1 MIHFS
6 EPAIVRQIAIF
17 VIIDCIFLYARVR
30 KFIEKNIGFI
40 IENFGLKLITFLLG
54 KIFEIKGKD
63 EILKLYRIYENLIQ
77 ITKRIKGFCLL
88 KSILK
93 DERIQC
99 PILYEITDEENS
111 KIELFVN
118 KLTNDVSN
126 INKKCL
132 IFEIPKF
139 GDLNHIVLKQN
150 EDVSGNQTL
159 KYLSKSIHFEP
170 TSMKNAFGVGKRTFE
185 TPMKAKTC
193 KFNVPLRK
201 VGSNN
206 KEEEYKE
213 TESSEKL

>member
-1 MIHFS
+1 MNDFT
-6 EPAIVRQIAIF
+6 IF
-17 VIIDCIFLYARVR
+17 
-30 KFIEKNIGFI
+30 
-40 IENFGLKLITFLLG
+40 LG

-99 PILYEITDEENS
+99 PLLYEITDEENS

-118 KLTNDVSN
+118 KLTKDVSN
-126 INKKCL
+126 LSKKCL
-132 IFEIPKF
+132 IFDIPKF

-150 EDVSGNQTL
+150 EELSGNQTL

-170 TSMKNAFGVGKRTFE
+170 ASMKNAFGTGKKAFGKDHSS
-185 TPMKAKTC
+185 PPKAKTC

-201 VGSNN
+201 VGSNL